1 MIYIGGTSLCVQVTP
16 DFLGVTNFIK
26 KKKKNA
32 INFLLWVQLKVT
44 VVGLSGDTPQLLQY
58 HR

>member
-1 MIYIGGTSLCVQVTP
+1 MCNQFHL
-16 DFLGVTNFIK
+16 

-32 INFLLWVQLKVT
+32 IDFLLWVQLKVT
-44 VVGLSGDTPQLLQY
+44 VVGLSGDAPQLLQY